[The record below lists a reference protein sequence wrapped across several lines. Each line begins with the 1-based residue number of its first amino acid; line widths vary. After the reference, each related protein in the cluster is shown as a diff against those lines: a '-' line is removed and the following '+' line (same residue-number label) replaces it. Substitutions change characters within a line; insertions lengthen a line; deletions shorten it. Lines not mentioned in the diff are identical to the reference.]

1 MEIAFFLII
10 VFIMV
15 VLFSVIFYIIDS
27 LLKKSFRPNEEYL
40 LEIPKLKFSYIK
52 KMIESVIILVI
63 LVVKSKVVKITALS
77 IFVVLETVYFLFQL
91 KYLKSKDESTNT
103 IKYFILKTLFSII
116 VVVLAVTAFYYK
128 IVS

>member
-27 LLKKSFRPNEEYL
+27 LLKKSFRPNEEYI
-40 LEIPKLKFSYIK
+40 LEIPKLKFSNIK
-52 KMIESVIILVI
+52 KMIESAIILVI
-63 LVVKSKVVKITALS
+63 LVAKSKVVKITALS

-103 IKYFILKTLFSII
+103 IKYFIIKTLFSIL
-116 VVVLAVTAFYYK
+116 VVVLVVTAFYYK

>member
-15 VLFSVIFYIIDS
+15 VLFSVTFYIIDS
-27 LLKKSFRPNEEYL
+27 LLKKSFKPNEEYL
-40 LEIPKLKFSYIK
+40 LEKPKLKFSYIK

-63 LVVKSKVVKITALS
+63 LVVKSKVVKITSLS

-116 VVVLAVTAFYYK
+116 VVVLAVIAFYYK